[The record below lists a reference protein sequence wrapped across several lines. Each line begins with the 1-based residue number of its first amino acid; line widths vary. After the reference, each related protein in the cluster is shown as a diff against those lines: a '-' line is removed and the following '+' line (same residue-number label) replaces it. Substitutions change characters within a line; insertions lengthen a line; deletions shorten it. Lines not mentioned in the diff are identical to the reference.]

1 LISGLCEFNRELLLQ
16 RKTKEA
22 KKVYRELQVYQRV
35 FNNLTRSFLLPFM
48 LAMFDAT
55 ITFSGFSL
63 IAHHNKLEFFS
74 IVILLTLLG
83 FSLMAFSLFK
93 FMEMF
98 ESTCEDFLRE
108 LKEQSIRLRI
118 GDRKF
123 RSETLRFV
131 QSLLPLRVY
140 RLDSYVEQGLSL
152 SIVDCNIN
160 NIIFLLVWLTFVQD
174 LFRK

>member
-1 LISGLCEFNRELLLQ
+1 
-16 RKTKEA
+16 
-22 KKVYRELQVYQRV
+22 VYRELQVYQRV
-35 FNNLTRSFLLPFM
+35 FNNMTRSFLLPFM
-48 LAMFDAT
+48 LAMFDAA

-98 ESTCEDFLRE
+98 ESTCEDFSRE
-108 LKEQSIRLRI
+108 LKEQCIRLRI
-118 GDRKF
+118 RDRKF
-123 RSETLRFV
+123 SCETLRFA

-152 SIVDCNIN
+152 GILDSNIN
-160 NIIFLLVWLTFVQD
+160 NIIFLLV
-174 LFRK
+174 